1 MKKGRRTVSIAIIL
15 TMLLS
20 MFTAVHADGES
31 VPETVVYRSFLGHTG
46 LPNTGLLGDN
56 NDSYHLWRL
65 LDGNSNP
72 KIYGGDWDNDV
83 RALPLTEEEAM
94 DYADNDKYGAHF
106 SIKKASYGNVNLFL
120 NAITEHNADAQPLP
134 MFAWDTA
141 RVEID
146 VWSTSADSANYPV
159 GMGMK
164 LLANGA
170 ESWPS
175 INASH
180 NWEARKWNRY
190 SIPLK
195 SLVTTK
201 YSEAKGLWFRLIMPA
216 TVTEDFEIYFRNF
229 RVVYDPGVNVDIA
242 ASASGKKVTLST
254 FERYGDIAADSFD
267 IYRNGKLIAENFT
280 GTAFTDDVVPN
291 NEYIYTV
298 KAKSN
303 GAVTASVDKF
313 ITPAR
318 AAKNAQV
325 YIDAG
330 GPTGNV
336 IPGNNT
342 PYDGGNGW
350 QLGIRGDESDSS
362 AKITGDAKLWEKF
375 SAHITDLTVVEKEK
389 YGNDSGV
396 FLDIPANSL
405 PSGAA
410 FRVSINRTKGGA
422 ATDDFTKLPSE
433 YWESAYV
440 TFEVWDSVGTNYPT
454 AVKLPISAREGE
466 DGAVTDCGD
475 YTVPITSEFA
485 ARKWNHVG
493 IPLSSLIAKHTYAQL
508 QNRLIIQFGGHN
520 RDNDASK
527 MFIRNLKICYAPG
540 VSVDTSVSLDKVT
553 LTFGPYDVT
562 PDSYNIYRDGAL
574 IAENVAGTATSYTDT
589 VPESG
594 CSYTYTVA
602 AVSGGEELAE
612 GKAEA
617 TVYPLNRKKSDKMLT
632 FLDSKGNSNFE
643 KLAFTWDIAAP
654 SKSGLAPQNGG
665 YSWKW
670 YYNTKSDLVNPQALV
685 QQYYAKDGQTIEKKD
700 MLEFMIYTD
709 AKNKDNLPTGIKLYY
724 NDGLGDNGGMFN
736 LRDYIKLGEW
746 SYVRIPAKKFDVS
759 TDRNNRPIN
768 RIEIIG
774 GKLDGNAEPFNVYI
788 ANMGISQANLSV
800 DAYTEGDKIIVEG
813 SSTVEGDTYKLFKSG
828 ADTPVLTC
836 AESDFNDSFPFEDEI
851 TEYNTDIKYT
861 LNCYDGEG
869 KLVTSAE
876 TTVRAAAPENGIIL
890 AVKDGKRISECA
902 AGDTVTVRAYP
913 GGNAAD
919 YVVMA
924 AVYAADGSLVSAQRA
939 ADGVFTPNAAGTVKL
954 MLFDGLTKLTPLA
967 AAKTLTVK

>member
-1 MKKGRRTVSIAIIL
+1 MKKGRRIVSIAVIL

-20 MFTAVHADGES
+20 MFAVVHADEET
-31 VPETVVYRSFLGHTG
+31 VPETVIYRTFLDNAGNYNATE
-46 LPNTGLLGDN
+46 PVDDTSLGGQAWN
-56 NDSYHLWRL
+56 
-65 LDGNSNP
+65 LDKLMTAGGSTVFVSN
-72 KIYGGDWDNDV
+72 G
-83 RALPLTEEEAM
+83 ATELPLTGEETA
-94 DYADNDKYGAHF
+94 DYEDADKFGRHF
-106 SIKKASYGNVNLFL
+106 AIKKDSYGSSSLYL
-120 NAITEHNADAQPLP
+120 NAITTSNAKMQTLP
-134 MFAWDTA
+134 MFAWDNA
-141 RVEID
+141 RIEVD
-146 VWSTSADSANYPV
+146 VWSTATDSANYPQ
-159 GMGMK
+159 GMAMMFE
-164 LLANGA
+164 AND
-170 ESWPS
+170 EQSWPGTTV
-175 INASH
+175 SH
-180 NWEARKWNRY
+180 DWAPRQWNRY
-190 SIPLK
+190 SVPLK
-195 SLVTTK
+195 NLVTTK
-201 YSEAKGLWFRLIMPA
+201 YSEAKGLWFRLEMPS
-216 TVTEDFEIYFRNF
+216 TVTEDFDIYFRNF
-229 RVVYDPGVNVDIA
+229 RVVYDPGVNVDIT

-254 FERYGDIAADSFD
+254 FEPYGGIAADSFD
-267 IYRNGKLIAENFT
+267 IYRNGNLIAENFK
-280 GTAFTDDVVPN
+280 GTTFADDVVPN
-291 NEYIYTV
+291 NEYTYTV

-313 ITPAR
+313 ITPTR

-350 QLGIRGDESDSS
+350 QLGIRGDESDWSG
-362 AKITGDAKLWEKF
+362 KITGNAPLWEKL
-375 SAHITDLTVVEKEK
+375 SAHITDLTEAEKEK

-396 FLDIPANSL
+396 FLNIPANSL

-410 FRVSINRTKGGA
+410 FRVSINGTKNGT
-422 ATDDFTKLPSE
+422 ATNDFTKLPSE

-440 TFEVWDSVGTNYPT
+440 TFEVWDSKGTNYPT
-454 AVKLPISAREGE
+454 AVKLPISAGGST
-466 DGAVTDCGD
+466 DSAQDCGT
-475 YTVPITSEFA
+475 YAVPITNEFV
-485 ARKWNHVG
+485 ARKWNHVE

-574 IAENVAGTATSYTDT
+574 IAENVAGTATSYTDA

-617 TVYPLNRKKSDKMLT
+617 TVYPLNRVKTDTMLT
-632 FLDSKGNSNFE
+632 FLDSKGNSNFK

-670 YYNTKSDLVNPQALV
+670 YYNTRSDLVNPQALV
-685 QQYYAKDGQTIEKKD
+685 QQYYANDGQKIGKND

-709 AKNKDNLPTGIKLYY
+709 AKNKDNLPTGVKLYY

-768 RIEIIG
+768 RIEIMG
-774 GKLDGNAEPFNVYI
+774 NKLDENAESFNVYV
-788 ANMGISQANLSV
+788 ANMGISQTNLSV
-800 DAYTEGDKIIVEG
+800 DAYTEGDKIVVEG
-813 SSTVEGDTYKLFKSG
+813 SSTVEGDTYKLFKNG

-836 AESDFNDSFPFEDEI
+836 AESDFNESFPFEDEI

-861 LNCYDGEG
+861 LNCYGKDG
-869 KLVTSAE
+869 KLITSAE
-876 TTVRAAAPENGIIL
+876 TTVRAAAPESGIIL
-890 AVKDGKRISECA
+890 AVKDGKLISECA

-913 GGNAAD
+913 SGNAAD